1 MYLFGGEIGWMEKFG
16 EKMERKTF
24 LSVFGWVEMKENK
37 GWNLSVF
44 FPGPLKSF
52 LPKME
57 RKLKREIA
65 QGLHPCCFS
74 SHLFSCWTLLFIFYL
89 AGIACLFF
97 FSFFFF
103 IYSAGL
109 SIFFIT
115 FIYFIF
121 WFRCDFFYGHNFYF
135 LINLGDWFFFVVYHF
150 FGFNWASFFNKGIC
164 VNL

>member
-1 MYLFGGEIGWMEKFG
+1 MFGGEIGWMEKFG

-37 GWNLSVF
+37 GWNLCVF

-97 FSFFFF
+97 FFFFLFYLLGRLVPFFFF
-103 IYSAGL
+103 
-109 SIFFIT
+109 
-115 FIYFIF
+115 
-121 WFRCDFFYGHNFYF
+121 F
-135 LINLGDWFFFVVYHF
+135 LFSF
-150 FGFNWASFFNKGIC
+150 FGLDVIFLWTWFLFFNKFRWLIFFGC
-164 VNL
+164 LSLFWF

>member
-1 MYLFGGEIGWMEKFG
+1 MCFFGGEIGWMEKFG

-37 GWNLSVF
+37 GWNLCVF

-109 SIFFIT
+109 SL
-115 FIYFIF
+115 Y
-121 WFRCDFFYGHNFYF
+121 
-135 LINLGDWFFFVVYHF
+135 FFF
-150 FGFNWASFFNKGIC
+150 FGLDVIFLWTWFLFFNKFRWLIFFGC
-164 VNL
+164 LSLFWF

>member
-1 MYLFGGEIGWMEKFG
+1 MCLFGGEIRWMENFG

-109 SIFFIT
+109 S
-115 FIYFIF
+115 
-121 WFRCDFFYGHNFYF
+121 
-135 LINLGDWFFFVVYHF
+135 LFFFF
-150 FGFNWASFFNKGIC
+150 FGLDVIFLWTWFLFFNKFRWLIFFGC
-164 VNL
+164 LSLFWF

>member
-1 MYLFGGEIGWMEKFG
+1 
-16 EKMERKTF
+16 MERKTF

-37 GWNLSVF
+37 GWNLCVF

-97 FSFFFF
+97 FFFLFTRQACPFF
-103 IYSAGL
+103 L
-109 SIFFIT
+109 LLLFIL
-115 FIYFIF
+115 FYFIF